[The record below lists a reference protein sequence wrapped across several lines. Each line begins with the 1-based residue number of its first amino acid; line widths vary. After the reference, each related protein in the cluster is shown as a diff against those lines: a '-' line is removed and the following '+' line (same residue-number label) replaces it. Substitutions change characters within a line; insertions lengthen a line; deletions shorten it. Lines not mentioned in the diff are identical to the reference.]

1 MKSIPEKFEYLSPDE
16 IRFFAKIGF
25 NFYQSYKQYF
35 ERAIDPTHINAII
48 QPISDEHKR
57 FMQEINSNN
66 QRIIDSLN
74 SSVKL

>member
-1 MKSIPEKFEYLSPDE
+1 MKSIPEKFEDLSQDE
-16 IRFFAKIGF
+16 MMFFAKIGF
-25 NFYQSYKQYF
+25 NIYKSYKQYF
-35 ERAIDPTHINAII
+35 ERAMNYTHINSVI

-57 FMQEINSNN
+57 FMQEINANN